1 MMGIG
6 AFTSASAERSVSVQ
20 VASDESAFLA
30 MRPCDGSPS
39 GAYVDSENGSIQLDL
54 TSDNPTSAGGEGVNA
69 DATSRFDQVFEIQN
83 QGTQPVGVWL
93 NVDAAMHGGEPRI
106 EFYQEDD
113 LSTGIAGQ
121 ASTECLNVGESFCI
135 GFIIRTQG
143 LSSGATEDALFA
155 STPGSHGEEM
165 VVNADAEVRCG
176 SGGGGGTIPGPTNG
190 LAHYWPLDS
199 VGDDTAEDIVGGSD
213 GTVSGASSITGQ
225 VNGSSGALFDGDD
238 DVITASGAY
247 ASSPITVSAWFRV
260 DGSGGKNPRVVG
272 TDDNSFR
279 LYVENDYSLP
289 FDIDDGPRTDSPN
302 PVDEGEWYHGVG
314 TYDGSTA
321 RLYLDGHEVD
331 WTSASIS
338 PAATGVFIGERVS
351 GLDPLNGAINDVR
364 IYDRALSA
372 EEVTALYNAT
382 NLPLGTT
389 SAPDGRERGVRR
401 GRARPLPTLVH
412 DGSIPSVGFA

>member
-1 MMGIG
+1 MNRRKYIPTLCSLAAGSAAMMGIG

-20 VASDESAFLA
+20 VAGDESAFLA

-39 GAYVDSENGSIQLDL
+39 GAYVDSENGSMQLDL
-54 TSDNPTSAGGEGVNA
+54 TSDNTTSAGGEGVNA
-69 DATSRFDQVFEIQN
+69 DAK
-83 QGTQPVGVWL
+83 
-93 NVDAAMHGGEPRI
+93 
-106 EFYQEDD
+106 
-113 LSTGIAGQ
+113 
-121 ASTECLNVGESFCI
+121 
-135 GFIIRTQG
+135 
-143 LSSGATEDALFA
+143 
-155 STPGSHGEEM
+155 
-165 VVNADAEVRCG
+165 VRCC
-176 SGGGGGTIPGPTNG
+176 SGGGGGTVSGPTNG

-213 GTVSGASSITGQ
+213 GTVSG
-225 VNGSSGALFDGDD
+225 
-238 DVITASGAY
+238 
-247 ASSPITVSAWFRV
+247 
-260 DGSGGKNPRVVG
+260 GKNPQVVG

-279 LYVENDYSLP
+279 LYVENDYKNNADSLS
-289 FDIDDGPRTDSPN
+289 FDIDDGPRTDSPD
-302 PVDEGEWYHGVG
+302 PVDDGEWYHRVG